1 MPWFKKNL
9 RQWLNRFSLRAC
21 FLTLFFSGYSKKAPG
36 TIGSLVA
43 LLLGLP
49 ILIFSA
55 NTLFLAAILIGLIA
69 IAQID
74 KEEEE
79 SKIHDSSYIVI
90 DELVGMWL
98 AMAISGLSLAGVI
111 LSFIFFRIYDITK
124 PSLIG
129 KIDKEVKGGLGVVA
143 DDALAGVL
151 AGLSVLLAINILG
164 FFNIKL

>member
-1 MPWFKKNL
+1 MDK
-9 RQWLNRFSLRAC
+9 FSLRAC

-49 ILIFSA
+49 VLIFSA
-55 NTLFLAAILIGLIA
+55 NTLFLAAVLIGLIA

-151 AGLSVLLAINILG
+151 AGLSVLLVINILG

>member
-1 MPWFKKNL
+1 MDK
-9 RQWLNRFSLRAC
+9 FSLRAC

-55 NTLFLAAILIGLIA
+55 NTLFLGAIFVGLIA

-98 AMAISGLSLAGVI
+98 AMAISGLSLAGVV

-129 KIDKEVKGGLGVVA
+129 RIDKEVKGGLGVVA

-151 AGLSVLLAINILG
+151 AGLSALLVINILG

>member
-1 MPWFKKNL
+1 MDK
-9 RQWLNRFSLRAC
+9 FSLRAC

-98 AMAISGLSLAGVI
+98 AMAISGLSLAGVV

-151 AGLSVLLAINILG
+151 AGLSALLVINILG

>member
-1 MPWFKKNL
+1 MDK
-9 RQWLNRFSLRAC
+9 FSLRAC

-55 NTLFLAAILIGLIA
+55 NTLFLGAVFVGLVAIT
-69 IAQID
+69 QID

-79 SKIHDSSYIVI
+79 TKRHDSSHIVI

-98 AMAISGLSLAGVI
+98 AMAISGLSLAGVV

-151 AGLSVLLAINILG
+151 AGLSALLVIHILG

>member
-1 MPWFKKNL
+1 MDKFN
-9 RQWLNRFSLRAC
+9 LRAC

-55 NTLFLAAILIGLIA
+55 NTLFLGAIFVGLIA

-98 AMAISGLSLAGVI
+98 AMAISGLSLAGVV

-129 KIDKEVKGGLGVVA
+129 RIDKEVKGGLGVVA

-151 AGLSVLLAINILG
+151 AGLSALLVIHILG
-164 FFNIKL
+164 FFNIKF

>member
-1 MPWFKKNL
+1 M
-9 RQWLNRFSLRAC
+9 
-21 FLTLFFSGYSKKAPG
+21 
-36 TIGSLVA
+36 
-43 LLLGLP
+43 LLGLP

-55 NTLFLAAILIGLIA
+55 NTLFLAAVLIGLIA
-69 IAQID
+69 ITQID

-79 SKIHDSSYIVI
+79 SKIHDGSYIVI

-98 AMAISGLSLAGVI
+98 AMAISGLSLAGVV

-129 KIDKEVKGGLGVVA
+129 KIDKEIKGGLGVVA

-151 AGLSVLLAINILG
+151 AGLSALLAINILG

>member
-1 MPWFKKNL
+1 MDK
-9 RQWLNRFSLRAC
+9 FSLRAC

-36 TIGSLVA
+36 TVGSLVA

-55 NTLFLAAILIGLIA
+55 NTLFLAAVLIGLIA

-98 AMAISGLSLAGVI
+98 AMAISGLSLASVV

-151 AGLSVLLAINILG
+151 AGLSALLVIHILG

>member
-1 MPWFKKNL
+1 M
-9 RQWLNRFSLRAC
+9 
-21 FLTLFFSGYSKKAPG
+21 
-36 TIGSLVA
+36 
-43 LLLGLP
+43 LLGLP

-55 NTLFLAAILIGLIA
+55 NTLFLGAIFVGLIA

-79 SKIHDSSYIVI
+79 TKRHDSSYIVI

-151 AGLSVLLAINILG
+151 AGLSALLVINVLG

>member
-1 MPWFKKNL
+1 M
-9 RQWLNRFSLRAC
+9 
-21 FLTLFFSGYSKKAPG
+21 
-36 TIGSLVA
+36 
-43 LLLGLP
+43 LLGLP
-49 ILIFSA
+49 VLIFSA
-55 NTLFLAAILIGLIA
+55 NTLFLGAIFVGLIA
-69 IAQID
+69 ITQID

-98 AMAISGLSLAGVI
+98 AMAISGLSLVGVI

-151 AGLSVLLAINILG
+151 AGLSVLLVINILG
-164 FFNIKL
+164 FFNIKF

>member
-1 MPWFKKNL
+1 M
-9 RQWLNRFSLRAC
+9 
-21 FLTLFFSGYSKKAPG
+21 
-36 TIGSLVA
+36 
-43 LLLGLP
+43 LLGLP
-49 ILIFSA
+49 VLIFSA
-55 NTLFLAAILIGLIA
+55 NTLFLAAVLIGLIA

-151 AGLSVLLAINILG
+151 AGLSVLLVINILG
-164 FFNIKL
+164 FFNIRL

>member
-1 MPWFKKNL
+1 M
-9 RQWLNRFSLRAC
+9 
-21 FLTLFFSGYSKKAPG
+21 
-36 TIGSLVA
+36 
-43 LLLGLP
+43 LLGLP
-49 ILIFSA
+49 VLIFSA
-55 NTLFLAAILIGLIA
+55 NTLFLVAVLIGLIA

-98 AMAISGLSLAGVI
+98 AMAISGLSLVGVV

-151 AGLSVLLAINILG
+151 AGLSVLLVINILG

>member
-1 MPWFKKNL
+1 MNK
-9 RQWLNRFSLRAC
+9 FSLRAC

-55 NTLFLAAILIGLIA
+55 NTLFLGAVFVGLIA

-79 SKIHDSSYIVI
+79 TKIHDSSYIVI

-151 AGLSVLLAINILG
+151 AGLSALLVINVLG

>member
-1 MPWFKKNL
+1 MNK
-9 RQWLNRFSLRAC
+9 FSLRAC

-55 NTLFLAAILIGLIA
+55 NTLFLAAVLIGLIA

-98 AMAISGLSLAGVI
+98 AMAISGLSLAGVV

-129 KIDKEVKGGLGVVA
+129 KIDKEIKGGLGVVA

-151 AGLSVLLAINILG
+151 AGLSALLAINILG

>member
-1 MPWFKKNL
+1 MDKFN
-9 RQWLNRFSLRAC
+9 LRAC

-55 NTLFLAAILIGLIA
+55 NTLFLGAVFVGLIA

-79 SKIHDSSYIVI
+79 TKRHDSSYIVI

-98 AMAISGLSLAGVI
+98 AMAISGLSLAGVV

-151 AGLSVLLAINILG
+151 AGLSTLLVISILG
-164 FFNIKL
+164 FFNIKF

>member
-1 MPWFKKNL
+1 MDK
-9 RQWLNRFSLRAC
+9 FSLRAC

-49 ILIFSA
+49 VLIFSA
-55 NTLFLAAILIGLIA
+55 NTLFLGAVFIGLIA
-69 IAQID
+69 ITQID

-98 AMAISGLSLAGVI
+98 AMAISGLSLAGVV

-129 KIDKEVKGGLGVVA
+129 RIDKEVKGGLGVVA

-151 AGLSVLLAINILG
+151 AGLSALLVINILG

>member
-1 MPWFKKNL
+1 M
-9 RQWLNRFSLRAC
+9 
-21 FLTLFFSGYSKKAPG
+21 
-36 TIGSLVA
+36 
-43 LLLGLP
+43 LLGLP

-55 NTLFLAAILIGLIA
+55 NTLFLGAIFIGLIA

-79 SKIHDSSYIVI
+79 TKRHDSSYIVI

-98 AMAISGLSLAGVI
+98 AMAISGLSLAGVV

-151 AGLSVLLAINILG
+151 AGLSALLVIHILG

>member
-1 MPWFKKNL
+1 MDKFNL
-9 RQWLNRFSLRAC
+9 RMC

-98 AMAISGLSLAGVI
+98 AMAISGLSLVGVF

-151 AGLSVLLAINILG
+151 AGLSVLLVINILG

>member
-1 MPWFKKNL
+1 MDK
-9 RQWLNRFSLRAC
+9 FSLRAC

-49 ILIFSA
+49 VLIFSA
-55 NTLFLAAILIGLIA
+55 NTLFLGAVFIGLIA

-79 SKIHDSSYIVI
+79 TKRHDSSYIVI

-98 AMAISGLSLAGVI
+98 AMAISRLSLAGVV

-151 AGLSVLLAINILG
+151 AGLSALLVIHILG

>member
-1 MPWFKKNL
+1 MDK
-9 RQWLNRFSLRAC
+9 FSLRAC

-49 ILIFSA
+49 VLIFSA
-55 NTLFLAAILIGLIA
+55 NTLFLGAIFIGLIA
-69 IAQID
+69 ITQID

-98 AMAISGLSLAGVI
+98 AMAISGLSLAGVV

-151 AGLSVLLAINILG
+151 AGLSALLFIHILG

>member
-1 MPWFKKNL
+1 MDK
-9 RQWLNRFSLRAC
+9 FSLRAC
-21 FLTLFFSGYSKKAPG
+21 FLTLFFIGYSKKAPG

-55 NTLFLAAILIGLIA
+55 NTLFLGAIFVGLIA

-79 SKIHDSSYIVI
+79 TKRHDSSHIVI

-151 AGLSVLLAINILG
+151 AGLSVLLVIHILG
-164 FFNIKL
+164 FFNIKF

>member
-1 MPWFKKNL
+1 M
-9 RQWLNRFSLRAC
+9 
-21 FLTLFFSGYSKKAPG
+21 
-36 TIGSLVA
+36 
-43 LLLGLP
+43 LLGLP

-55 NTLFLAAILIGLIA
+55 NTLFLGAVFVGLIA
-69 IAQID
+69 ITQID

-98 AMAISGLSLAGVI
+98 AMAISGLSLVGVV

-151 AGLSVLLAINILG
+151 AGLSALLVIHILG

>member
-1 MPWFKKNL
+1 MDK
-9 RQWLNRFSLRAC
+9 FSLRAC

-49 ILIFSA
+49 VLMFSA
-55 NTLFLAAILIGLIA
+55 NTLFLAAVLIGLIA

-98 AMAISGLSLAGVI
+98 AMAISGLSLAGVV
-111 LSFIFFRIYDITK
+111 LSFVFFRIYDITK

-151 AGLSVLLAINILG
+151 AGLSVLLIINILG

>member
-1 MPWFKKNL
+1 MDK
-9 RQWLNRFSLRAC
+9 FSLRAC

-49 ILIFSA
+49 VLIFSA
-55 NTLFLAAILIGLIA
+55 NTLFLGAVFVGLIA

-79 SKIHDSSYIVI
+79 TKRHDSSYIVI

-98 AMAISGLSLAGVI
+98 AMAISGLSLAGVV

-151 AGLSVLLAINILG
+151 AGLSALLVINILG

>member
-1 MPWFKKNL
+1 MGK
-9 RQWLNRFSLRAC
+9 FSLRTC

-55 NTLFLAAILIGLIA
+55 NTLFLGAIFVGLIA

-79 SKIHDSSYIVI
+79 TKRHDSSYIVI

-98 AMAISGLSLAGVI
+98 AMAISGLSLAGVV

-129 KIDKEVKGGLGVVA
+129 RIDKEVKGGLGVVA

-151 AGLSVLLAINILG
+151 AGLSALLVISVLG
-164 FFNIKL
+164 FFNIKF

>member
-1 MPWFKKNL
+1 M
-9 RQWLNRFSLRAC
+9 
-21 FLTLFFSGYSKKAPG
+21 
-36 TIGSLVA
+36 
-43 LLLGLP
+43 LLGLP

-55 NTLFLAAILIGLIA
+55 NTLFLAAVLIGLIA
-69 IAQID
+69 ITQID

-151 AGLSVLLAINILG
+151 SGLSVLLVINILG

>member
-1 MPWFKKNL
+1 MDK
-9 RQWLNRFSLRAC
+9 FSLRAC

-49 ILIFSA
+49 ILAFSA
-55 NTLFLAAILIGLIA
+55 NTLFLGAIFIGLIA

-79 SKIHDSSYIVI
+79 TKRHDNSYIVI

-98 AMAISGLSLAGVI
+98 AMAISGLSLAGVV

-151 AGLSVLLAINILG
+151 AGLSALLVISVLG
-164 FFNIKL
+164 FFNIKF

>member
-1 MPWFKKNL
+1 MDK
-9 RQWLNRFSLRAC
+9 FSLRAC

-49 ILIFSA
+49 VLIFSA
-55 NTLFLAAILIGLIA
+55 NTLFLAAVFIGLIA

-79 SKIHDSSYIVI
+79 SKNHDSSYIVI

-98 AMAISGLSLAGVI
+98 AMAISGLSLAGVV

>member
-1 MPWFKKNL
+1 MDK
-9 RQWLNRFSLRAC
+9 FSLRAC

-55 NTLFLAAILIGLIA
+55 NTLFLGAIFIGLIA
-69 IAQID
+69 ITQID

-79 SKIHDSSYIVI
+79 TKRHDSSYIVI

-98 AMAISGLSLAGVI
+98 AMAISGLSLAGVV

-129 KIDKEVKGGLGVVA
+129 RIDKEVKGGLGVVA
-143 DDALAGVL
+143 DDALAGIL
-151 AGLSVLLAINILG
+151 AGLSALLVIHILG

>member
-1 MPWFKKNL
+1 M
-9 RQWLNRFSLRAC
+9 
-21 FLTLFFSGYSKKAPG
+21 
-36 TIGSLVA
+36 
-43 LLLGLP
+43 LLGLP
-49 ILIFSA
+49 VLIFSA
-55 NTLFLAAILIGLIA
+55 NTLFLGAIFIGLIA

-98 AMAISGLSLAGVI
+98 AMAISGLSLAGVV

-151 AGLSVLLAINILG
+151 AGLSALLVIHILG
-164 FFNIKL
+164 FFNIKF

>member
-1 MPWFKKNL
+1 M
-9 RQWLNRFSLRAC
+9 
-21 FLTLFFSGYSKKAPG
+21 
-36 TIGSLVA
+36 
-43 LLLGLP
+43 LLGLP

-55 NTLFLAAILIGLIA
+55 NTLFLGAVFVGLIA

-79 SKIHDSSYIVI
+79 TKIHDSSYIVI

-98 AMAISGLSLAGVI
+98 AMAISGLSLVGVV

-129 KIDKEVKGGLGVVA
+129 RIDKEVKGGLGVVA

-151 AGLSVLLAINILG
+151 AGLSVLLVISVLG

>member
-1 MPWFKKNL
+1 MDKFN
-9 RQWLNRFSLRAC
+9 LRAC

-55 NTLFLAAILIGLIA
+55 NTLFLGAIFVGLIA

-79 SKIHDSSYIVI
+79 SKVHDSSYIVI

-111 LSFIFFRIYDITK
+111 LSFIFFRFYDITK

-151 AGLSVLLAINILG
+151 AGLSVLLVINVLG
-164 FFNIKL
+164 FFNIKF

>member
-1 MPWFKKNL
+1 MDK
-9 RQWLNRFSLRAC
+9 FSLRMC

-49 ILIFSA
+49 VLIFSA
-55 NTLFLAAILIGLIA
+55 NTLFLGAIFVGLIA

-79 SKIHDSSYIVI
+79 TKRHDSSYIVI

-98 AMAISGLSLAGVI
+98 AMAISGLSLAGVV

-143 DDALAGVL
+143 DDALAGIL
-151 AGLSVLLAINILG
+151 AGLSVLLVINILG
-164 FFNIKL
+164 FFNIKF

>member
-1 MPWFKKNL
+1 MDKFG
-9 RQWLNRFSLRAC
+9 LRAC

-49 ILIFSA
+49 VLIFSA
-55 NTLFLAAILIGLIA
+55 NTLFLGAIFVGLIA

-79 SKIHDSSYIVI
+79 TKRHDSSYIVI

-151 AGLSVLLAINILG
+151 AGLSALLVIHILG
-164 FFNIKL
+164 FFNIKF

>member
-1 MPWFKKNL
+1 MDK
-9 RQWLNRFSLRAC
+9 FSLRAC

-55 NTLFLAAILIGLIA
+55 NTLFLGAIFVGLIA
-69 IAQID
+69 ITQID

-79 SKIHDSSYIVI
+79 TNIHDSSHIVI

-151 AGLSVLLAINILG
+151 AGLSVLLVIHILG

>member
-1 MPWFKKNL
+1 MDK
-9 RQWLNRFSLRAC
+9 FSLRAC

-49 ILIFSA
+49 VLIFSA
-55 NTLFLAAILIGLIA
+55 NTLFLGAILIGLIA

-98 AMAISGLSLAGVI
+98 AMAISGLSLAGVV

-151 AGLSVLLAINILG
+151 AGLSALLVIHILG

>member
-1 MPWFKKNL
+1 MDKFGW
-9 RQWLNRFSLRAC
+9 RAC

-55 NTLFLAAILIGLIA
+55 NTLFLGAIFVGLIA

-79 SKIHDSSYIVI
+79 SKRHDSSYIVI

-151 AGLSVLLAINILG
+151 AGLSVLLVINILG
-164 FFNIKL
+164 FFNIKF

>member
-1 MPWFKKNL
+1 M
-9 RQWLNRFSLRAC
+9 
-21 FLTLFFSGYSKKAPG
+21 
-36 TIGSLVA
+36 A

-49 ILIFSA
+49 VLIFSA
-55 NTLFLAAILIGLIA
+55 NTLFLAAVLIGLIA

-98 AMAISGLSLAGVI
+98 AMAISGLSLAGVV

-124 PSLIG
+124 PSFIG

-151 AGLSVLLAINILG
+151 AGLSALLAINILG

>member
-1 MPWFKKNL
+1 MDKFG
-9 RQWLNRFSLRAC
+9 LRAC

-49 ILIFSA
+49 VLIFSA
-55 NTLFLAAILIGLIA
+55 NTLFLAAVLIGLIA

-98 AMAISGLSLAGVI
+98 AMAISGLSLAGVV

-151 AGLSVLLAINILG
+151 AGLSALLVINILG
-164 FFNIKL
+164 FFNVKL

>member
-1 MPWFKKNL
+1 M
-9 RQWLNRFSLRAC
+9 
-21 FLTLFFSGYSKKAPG
+21 
-36 TIGSLVA
+36 
-43 LLLGLP
+43 LLGLP
-49 ILIFSA
+49 VLIFSA
-55 NTLFLAAILIGLIA
+55 NTLFLAAIFIGLIA
-69 IAQID
+69 IVQID

-98 AMAISGLSLAGVI
+98 AMAISGLSLVGVV

-151 AGLSVLLAINILG
+151 AGLSALLVINILG